1 MNKKTKKYVIKYT
14 LEFFVIVLGISF
26 SFLVQNIRKEKE
38 LDQKRELILSN
49 LLNELESN
57 QTYITKKKDDFY
69 REFDYVNGL
78 LNNSLTKNKIKEYPA
93 NYSPLNPF
101 FSVMSF
107 RPSRSIYNSLVNDGS
122 FNLIELPTLKVLID
136 DVYKLNYNSIENIIE
151 LEKEVAKEA
160 DRFFVNN
167 HSEIYI
173 KNFWFN
179 FNDEKLINS
188 VFEIM
193 QNDHHFKAL
202 MVQKISYMEI
212 KITTLQGYSKK
223 RDALIKLLKKSILA
237 K

>member
-1 MNKKTKKYVIKYT
+1 MNKRTKKYFTKYT
-14 LEFFVIVLGISF
+14 LEFFVIVLGISV

-38 LDQKRELILSN
+38 LDLKRELIIRN

-57 QTYITKKKDDFY
+57 QVYIIKKKDDFV

-78 LNNSLTKNKIKEYPA
+78 LNNSLTKKQIKEYPT

-101 FSVMSF
+101 LSVMNF
-107 RPSRSIYNSLVNDGS
+107 MPSRSIYNSLVNDGS
-122 FNLIELPTLKVLID
+122 FNLIETPTLKALID
-136 DVYKLNYNSIENIIE
+136 DVYELNYNSVVNIIE
-151 LEKEVAKEA
+151 SEKKVAFEA

-193 QNDHHFKAL
+193 QNDNHFKAL
-202 MVQKISYMEI
+202 MVQKISYMEV
-212 KITTLQGYSKK
+212 KTFALEKYSEK
-223 RDALIKLLKKSILA
+223 RDALIKLLKKYLMFE
-237 K
+237 